1 MYGLKRVEY
10 YETGK
15 IKAID
20 IDPDTPPK
28 YMKAIF
34 LALELPLNLP
44 FTSDEQPEKKE
55 GYFADVQI
63 NGT

>member
-10 YETGK
+10 YDTGK

-20 IDPDTPPK
+20 IDPETPPK
-28 YMKAIF
+28 YVKAIF
-34 LALELPLNLP
+34 LALGLPLNLP

-55 GYFADVQI
+55 AYFADSQT
-63 NGT
+63 NSH